1 MNTKKDLKYSKTHEW
16 LDIKGKKA
24 KIGITDFAQ
33 DSLGDIVYVELPE
46 IGQELQKD
54 SEFGVVESVKA
65 VSDLYSPLTGKVT
78 DTNRDL
84 EETPE
89 SLNSAPYDSW
99 IIEVEIEDEE
109 ELDELMDEK
118 DYIAF
123 LEQEE

>member
-1 MNTKKDLKYSKTHEW
+1 MKTKKDLKYSKTHEW
-16 LDIKGKKA
+16 LDIEGKKA

-33 DSLGDIVYVELPE
+33 DSLGDIVYVELPD

-54 SEFGVVESVKA
+54 ADFGVVESVKA

-78 DTNRDL
+78 AVNSDL

-89 SLNSAPYDSW
+89 ALNSSPYDSW
-99 IIEVEIEDEE
+99 IIELEIKEKD

-118 DYIAF
+118 DYISF

>member
-1 MNTKKDLKYSKTHEW
+1 MKTKKDLKYSKTHEW
-16 LDIKGKKA
+16 IDIEGNKA

-33 DSLGDIVYVELPE
+33 DSLGDIVYVELPD

-54 SEFGVVESVKA
+54 ADFGVVESVKA

-78 DTNRDL
+78 AVNRDL

-89 SLNSAPYDSW
+89 ALNSSPYDSW
-99 IIEVEIEDEE
+99 IIELEIKEKD

-118 DYIAF
+118 DYISF

>member
-1 MNTKKDLKYSKTHEW
+1 MKTKKDLKYSKTHEW
-16 LDIKGKKA
+16 LDIKGNKA

-33 DSLGDIVYVELPE
+33 DSLGDIVYVELPD

-54 SEFGVVESVKA
+54 ADFGVVESVKA

-78 DTNRDL
+78 AVNSDL

-89 SLNSAPYDSW
+89 ALNSSPYDSW
-99 IIEVEIEDEE
+99 IIELEIKEED

-118 DYIAF
+118 DYISF
-123 LEQEE
+123 LEQEG

>member
-1 MNTKKDLKYSKTHEW
+1 MKTKKDLKYSKTHEW
-16 LDIKGKKA
+16 IDIEGNKA

-33 DSLGDIVYVELPE
+33 DSLGDIVYVELPD

-54 SEFGVVESVKA
+54 ADFGVVESVKA

-78 DTNRDL
+78 AVNSDL

-89 SLNSAPYDSW
+89 ALNSSPYDSW
-99 IIEVEIEDEE
+99 IIELEIKEKD

-118 DYIAF
+118 DYISF